1 MTTQLPRRARRL
13 KNLKISEVSSVDRGA
28 GENCTIVLS
37 KRDDTNPDVAR
48 VFKALHASC
57 QSIIDDPTLNLGE
70 QQDALAE
77 TMGQAHDY
85 FSENFNFCKADADD
99 IVEIEKG
106 HTPMSAYDELMAK
119 AVEICKA
126 NPKLSRHQAFAK
138 AYSDPANRDLAN
150 ADRIQRRSN
159 NSVQKDAGDR
169 LAMAAVRVRQSRDVT
184 PQEAI
189 DRARAANPD
198 LVKAFRHETRK
209 SRNAVDPVGRELPS
223 PDGTRA
229 DLTNWTPEGA
239 DGINP
244 ASARVF
250 DGSSDEQS
258 PRSYGTSR
266 VTISPEGGDPTGDEL
281 LDLWRQWSQVIPGL
295 TPEDVAAMQAWKT
308 PDQIVGKRTRNNTSV
323 VDRVSAKAAAM
334 CTSHKELSYDEAV
347 QRILARDPTLAAAY
361 QRQVAQG
368 S

>member
-1 MTTQLPRRARRL
+1 M
-13 KNLKISEVSSVDRGA
+13 
-28 GENCTIVLS
+28 
-37 KRDDTNPDVAR
+37 
-48 VFKALHASC
+48 
-57 QSIIDDPTLNLGE
+57 
-70 QQDALAE
+70 
-77 TMGQAHDY
+77 
-85 FSENFNFCKADADD
+85 
-99 IVEIEKG
+99 
-106 HTPMSAYDELMAK
+106 
-119 AVEICKA
+119 
-126 NPKLSRHQAFAK
+126 
-138 AYSDPANRDLAN
+138 
-150 ADRIQRRSN
+150 QRRSN

-209 SRNAVDPVGRELPS
+209 SRNAVDPVGLELPS
-223 PDGTRA
+223 PDGTRVNM
-229 DLTNWTPEGA
+229 TNWTPGGGVSQGA

-258 PRSYGTSR
+258 PRSYGTAR
-266 VTISPEGGDPTGDEL
+266 DTISPEGGDPYGDEL
-281 LDLWRQWSQVIPGL
+281 MTLWRQWSQVIPGL

-308 PDQIVGKRTRNNTSV
+308 PDQIVGKRTRNNTSI
-323 VDRVSAKAAAM
+323 VDRVSARAAAM
-334 CTSHKELSYDEAV
+334 CTAHKELSYDDAV

-361 QRQVAQG
+361 RRQVAQG